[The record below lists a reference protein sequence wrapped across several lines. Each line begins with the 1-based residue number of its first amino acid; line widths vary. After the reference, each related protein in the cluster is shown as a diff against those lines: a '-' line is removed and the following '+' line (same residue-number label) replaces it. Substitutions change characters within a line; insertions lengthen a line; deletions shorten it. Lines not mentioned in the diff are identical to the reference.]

1 MPRFSTLPEGPRQSL
16 LMNDKIIFD
25 SYYFINSAKTK
36 EIMVHYILQPRH
48 IFIRVKAFILMLVP
62 GGLQILIIS
71 TCFAWR
77 PVSSIIKCGVL
88 TARAHVNRHINKW
101 LFC

>member
-1 MPRFSTLPEGPRQSL
+1 M

-25 SYYFINSAKTK
+25 CVYSAKTK

-48 IFIRVKAFILMLVP
+48 IFKGVKAFILMLIP

-71 TCFAWR
+71 T
-77 PVSSIIKCGVL
+77 
-88 TARAHVNRHINKW
+88 
-101 LFC
+101 FCMAPGIEHN